1 MEAGPTPASVWYPV
15 VATCERQAAD
25 TASRPRAT
33 TGQPCWPRD
42 AGRSPMC
49 SRCVCR
55 EQSGTP
61 VTHAGGACRC
71 PIQTFSIVIRDAPA
85 SPGGAQAGAALAV
98 ALRLVAPRG
107 GAASSEQI
115 RSGRLSAEGGTSART
130 AAAASSQ
137 SGRVPSARACL
148 SRSRPA
154 PRSRQRSQ
162 IVALQRFRGVAARCA
177 SRACARVRRSC
188 GVCGFAR
195 QSLTAR
201 VGSPWRWGWRD
212 RGRGGVDVRVVSARR
227 RDVCCGAPGVG
238 CRARRRSRVVSVP
251 VG

>member
-137 SGRVPSARACL
+137 SGRVPSARGCL
-148 SRSRPA
+148 SRSRLGCSISSALADRSPA
-154 PRSRQRSQ
+154 EVSRCRGTLCVARLRSC
-162 IVALQRFRGVAARCA
+162 AAV
-177 SRACARVRRSC
+177 VRRLRLC
-188 GVCGFAR
+188 AAVA
-195 QSLTAR
+195 
-201 VGSPWRWGWRD
+201 D
-212 RGRGGVDVRVVSARR
+212 RAGG
-227 RDVCCGAPGVG
+227 
-238 CRARRRSRVVSVP
+238 
-251 VG
+251 